1 MRIGMMADI
10 YKPHVSGVTH
20 YISLNKSYLEKLGHQ
35 VYVFTFSYEGYEDD
49 EPNVIRSPSI
59 PVLDTG
65 FYVGFRY
72 PNQISKLL
80 RTMDVVH
87 VHHPFLSGSLALR
100 YCRLRRIPIV
110 FTTHTRYDLY
120 AQAYVPVVSD
130 VISAAAMQAYMPTF
144 CRACDLVISPSPGM
158 RDILIRYGVDAP
170 IDVVPNGVD
179 LKPFQDSVEPIE
191 REKLGFRPD
200 DVVLAFVGRLG
211 PEKNI
216 PFLLRSFAGTAQAYP
231 HVGLLLIGEGPEKD
245 NLEDR
250 ARRSEIESRVHFT
263 GLVPYDLLP
272 RYLAVADA
280 FVTASVTE
288 VHPFTVIEAMASGLP
303 VLGIDSPGIGDMIRD
318 GETGYLV
325 SQEDLAA
332 FTAKMVRLVVDHDS
346 RRKMGEQARNTA
358 SAYAIER
365 TTQMML
371 ERYQRVVDLAQ
382 ERKRGLRGRFYHWI
396 DGLGR

>member
-1 MRIGMMADI
+1 
-10 YKPHVSGVTH
+10 
-20 YISLNKSYLEKLGHQ
+20 
-35 VYVFTFSYEGYEDD
+35 
-49 EPNVIRSPSI
+49 
-59 PVLDTG
+59 
-65 FYVGFRY
+65 
-72 PNQISKLL
+72 
-80 RTMDVVH
+80 
-87 VHHPFLSGSLALR
+87 
-100 YCRLRRIPIV
+100 LRRIPIV

-346 RRKMGEQARNTA
+346 RRKMGEQARIAA

-371 ERYQRVVDLAQ
+371 ERYQRVVDQ
-382 ERKRGLRGRFYHWI
+382 VQDRKRGLRGRFSHWI
-396 DGLGR
+396 DGRGR

>member
-10 YKPHVSGVTH
+10 YKPHVSGVTQ
-20 YISLNKSYLEKLGHQ
+20 YISLNKRYLEKLGHQ

-49 EPNVIRSPSI
+49 EPNVVRSPSI

-72 PNQISKLL
+72 PSKISKLL

-100 YCRLRRIPIV
+100 YCRSRHIPVV
-110 FTTHTRYDLY
+110 FTNHTRYDLY
-120 AQAYVPVVSD
+120 AQAYLPVISD
-130 VISAAAMQAYMPTF
+130 VISAAAMQAYMPAF

-158 RDILIRYGVDAP
+158 RNVLTSYGVDAP

-179 LKPFQDSVEPIE
+179 LKPFQGPVEPIE
-191 REKLGFRPD
+191 REKLGFEPD

-211 PEKNI
+211 PEKNV
-216 PFLLRSFAGTAQAYP
+216 PFLLRSFSGTVQAYP
-231 HVGLLLIGEGPEKD
+231 HVGLLLIGEGPERD

-272 RYLAVADA
+272 RYLAAVDA

-303 VLGIDSPGIGDMIRD
+303 VLGIDSPGIGDTIQD

-325 SQEDLAA
+325 SREDLAA
-332 FTAKMVRLVVDHDS
+332 FTAKMVRLVADRQS
-346 RRKMGEQARNTA
+346 RQKMGEQARIA
-358 SAYAIER
+358 SHAYAIER

-371 ERYQRVVDLAQ
+371 ERYQKVVDQSQ
-382 ERKRGLRGRFYHWI
+382 EHKRGIRARLSHWI
-396 DGLGR
+396 GGLGK